1 MKQQNVDSLAKAG
14 KELMLKEPFYGL
26 FLMSLNKIWTNL
38 IPTMGVSLKNINYN
52 LLINEEFWESL
63 NGFQKIGL
71 VKHEVLHIGFFHLTD
86 YDDYQNKEILNI
98 AMDCEINQ
106 YIDRN
111 WLPEEGVFLDKLQ
124 AAYPQL
130 QLEAKK
136 GTRYYYDKLMSL
148 AQSGDSAMQIVIV
161 GMPKNGDGKMEVELP
176 NGQSI
181 TITDHDWEK
190 ATEGLSDATKKLI
203 ENQTKHVLNQI
214 AEQVTKSR
222 GTIPGEFTDILERI
236 NKIEPPKFD
245 WKGYIRRFAGKS
257 TKTYTKL
264 CRRKLNKRFEE
275 LPGLKVKKQKHI
287 LAAIDTSGSV
297 SNDELREFLGELYHL
312 TKTGAEVTIVQCDTA
327 ISFIGKFDPKK
338 DFVVH
343 GRGGTDFNP
352 PVDHYLQNQG
362 KYSCLIY
369 FTDGEAPAPDN
380 AGGSILW
387 VLSERSAMNN
397 NLPGHVIKL
406 EL

>member
-1 MKQQNVDSLAKAG
+1 
-14 KELMLKEPFYGL
+14 
-26 FLMSLNKIWTNL
+26 
-38 IPTMGVSLKNINYN
+38 
-52 LLINEEFWESL
+52 
-63 NGFQKIGL
+63 
-71 VKHEVLHIGFFHLTD
+71 
-86 YDDYQNKEILNI
+86 
-98 AMDCEINQ
+98 MDCEINQ
-106 YIDRN
+106 YIDRS
-111 WLPEEGVFLDKLQ
+111 WLPEGGVFLDTLQ

-130 QLEAKK
+130 NLEEKK

-148 AQSGDSAMQIVIV
+148 AQNGDNAMQLVIG
-161 GMPKNGDGKMEVELP
+161 GMPKDGNGEMEVQLP
-176 NGQSI
+176 NDQSI
-181 TITDHDWEK
+181 TITDHDWET

-203 ENQTKHVLNQI
+203 ESQTKHVLNQI
-214 AEQVTKSR
+214 AEQVVKSR
-222 GTIPGEFTDILERI
+222 GTIPGEFSEILERI

-352 PVDHYLQNQG
+352 SVDRYIQNQG

-387 VLSERSAMNN
+387 VLSERSAMNDS
-397 NLPGHVIKL
+397 LPGHVIKL